1 MTVWETKCS
10 RRSESAAVLLWLAAE
25 RVKSS
30 FDWIFFD
37 CFNTLIDDFDDK
49 GDESGVGPIL
59 HLPVEAGFYATDI
72 AFKVD
77 YDKWKRDKWDGSDW
91 AEVDLRDRFKEI
103 LTKKDGS
110 RKDEVDTLVSRMI
123 EHLALEY
130 TNTLRLTPGVC
141 EMLHRWRSKVKMGVI
156 SNFYLPDWPQRM
168 LRKFGLEGF
177 FDFVIDSA
185 AFGFKKP
192 GHTIYFGAL
201 ERAGIQINR
210 ASRVLFIGDNVA
222 NDVLAPMELGM
233 NAIYLDRSDERPS
246 SEPVPEGISSIKHW
260 DEFNPE
266 TFKNMSG

>member
-1 MTVWETKCS
+1 MTVWETRCS

-77 YDKWKRDKWDGSDW
+77 CDKWKRDKWDGSDW
-91 AEVDLRDRFKEI
+91 AEVDLKDRFKEI

-123 EHLALEY
+123 EDLELEY

-141 EMLHRWRSKVKMGVI
+141 EMLQRWRGKVKMGVV

-168 LRKFGLEGF
+168 LRKFGLDGF

-201 ERAGIQINR
+201 KRAEIPINR
-210 ASRVLFIGDNVA
+210 ASSVLFIGDNVA

-246 SEPVPEGISSIKHW
+246 SESVPEGISSIKHW
-260 DEFNPE
+260 DEFNPDI
-266 TFKNMSG
+266 FKYMSG